1 MSLLVGFVL
10 GSIVIFVVL
19 VIGILVVWFL
29 KARFVVNLDKIG
41 FPAKVIMDRWYWKVT
56 IIYNGQKIQHKL
68 GGDHYTVKV
77 GDAILDINFSDK
89 LPLRFYRNFSASEA
103 Q

>member
-1 MSLLVGFVL
+1 MWTIELFLGVMVGILIL
-10 GSIVIFVVL
+10 GIVIFL
-19 VIGILVVWFL
+19 YWLL
-29 KARFVVNLDKIG
+29 KVRMIVDLHKIG

-56 IIYNGQKIQHKL
+56 IIYNGQKIQHEF
-68 GGDHYTVKV
+68 GGDHQTIRV